1 MKKLLGLMLI
11 LSCVVICSCNN
22 DSQPADKYVCN
33 CEEKAKLQEY
43 VANSIKSANNM
54 SDEEM
59 EDVLAELRTGGIKMF
74 CRQKQVYVFPNEF
87 GKIDWQKTKLD
98 SCESIM
104 ELY

>member
-1 MKKLLGLMLI
+1 MFIAL
-11 LSCVVICSCNN
+11 CFVICSCNSN
-22 DSQPADKYVCN
+22 SVPADRYVCN
-33 CEEKAKLQEY
+33 CKEKEKLQEY
-43 VANSIKSANNM
+43 VANSIKNANNM

-59 EDVLAELRTGGIKMF
+59 EDVLQELRTGGIKMY
-74 CRQKQVYVFPNEF
+74 CRQKQVFVFPDSY